1 MAGPGTKAQR
11 ERMTVFEAYER
22 ARKGPKVDE
31 AVWNFEII
39 PQTAKRLK
47 EKYEIEMDKAVMVP
61 TDPALINKLY
71 KAGLEML
78 VECGVYVI
86 NTGRVIKYTEEE
98 VLLGVATAPKECMIG
113 EGLHGRRMSYRSHK
127 DTRPP
132 LVQGGPTGAPCS
144 EQYFFPIHESYAK
157 EGIVDC
163 IVDGVLSTVNGYN
176 PAPDTPWEVL
186 AGRQE
191 IMMVRMAQAKCGR
204 AGMGL

>member
-22 ARKGPKVDE
+22 ARKGPKFDE
-31 AVWNFEII
+31 KIWDFELI

-47 EKYEIEMDKAVMVP
+47 EKYNIQMDKSVMVP
-61 TDPALINKLY
+61 TDPDLMNRLY
-71 KAGLEML
+71 QAGLEML
-78 VECGVYVI
+78 VECGVYCI
-86 NTGRVIKYTEEE
+86 SFGRVIKWTKEE
-98 VLLGVATAPKECMIG
+98 VLMNLATAPSSCVIG
-113 EGLHGRRMSYRSHK
+113 EGLHARPMYSRSHK
-127 DTRPP
+127 DKRPP

-144 EQYFFPIHESYAK
+144 EQHFFGIHESYAK

-176 PAPDTPWEVL
+176 PAPDSPWEVL

>member
-1 MAGPGTKAQR
+1 
-11 ERMTVFEAYER
+11 MTVFEAYER
-22 ARKGPKVDE
+22 ARKGPKFDE
-31 AVWNFEII
+31 AVWNFELI

-47 EKYEIEMDKAVMVP
+47 EKYEIVMDKSVMVP
-61 TDPALINKLY
+61 TDPELISKLY

-86 NTGRVIKYTEEE
+86 DTKRIIKYTEEE
-98 VLLGVATAPKECMIG
+98 VISSVSVAPKTCVIG
-113 EGLHGRRMSYRSHK
+113 EGLHARRMKYRTHK
-127 DTRPP
+127 DSRPP

-144 EQYFFPIHESYAK
+144 EKYFSAIHESYAK

-204 AGMGL
+204 QGMGL